1 MQIGASASL
10 GHEYC
15 KLLLAMK
22 DQLWRSGSR
31 RSRLHKAQRSAM
43 EVRKSMVKVTQG
55 TKGLTDVDQTCRGKV
70 A

>member
-1 MQIGASASL
+1 MQIGTSASL

-22 DQLWRSGSR
+22 
-31 RSRLHKAQRSAM
+31 RSAM
-43 EVRKSMVKVTQG
+43 EVRKSAVKVKVTQG
-55 TKGLTDVDQTCRGKV
+55 TKGFTDVDQTCQGKV

>member
-1 MQIGASASL
+1 MQIGTSASL

-22 DQLWRSGSR
+22 
-31 RSRLHKAQRSAM
+31 RSAM
-43 EVRKSMVKVTQG
+43 EVRKSTVKVTQG
-55 TKGLTDVDQTCRGKV
+55 TKGFTDVDQTCRGKV